1 VILKIK
7 VNRMLVARKDKNLNK
22 EIAIQISYFLN
33 FGLFD
38 MRNIIELKSVDGLFF
53 FEIYLI
59 NYRFKKIYFLKS
71 GELYFIDLNK

>member
-1 VILKIK
+1 
-7 VNRMLVARKDKNLNK
+7 MLVARKDKNLNK